1 MFKTVLVATCAS
13 AVFAVTA
20 APASATG
27 IFIGDFKK
35 FEGDPQYDA
44 FVRGYLE
51 GLVEGEISG
60 VTLETRARGG
70 GIKEIRAF
78 CIKLDDHYEVDQSL
92 SDVRAYLAAHPETP
106 DDWTVSTVM
115 AAILVQRY
123 PCR

>member
-1 MFKTVLVATCAS
+1 MCKIVLAAALAS
-13 AVFAVTA
+13 AVLSMSP

-27 IFIGDFKK
+27 ISVGDFKK

-51 GLVEGEISG
+51 GLVEGEIVG

-70 GIKEIRAF
+70 GFKEARAF

-92 SDVRAYLAAHPETP
+92 TDVRAYLVAHPETP
-106 DDWTVSTVM
+106 DDWTIGTVM
-115 AAILVQRY
+115 AAILAQRY
-123 PCR
+123 PCH